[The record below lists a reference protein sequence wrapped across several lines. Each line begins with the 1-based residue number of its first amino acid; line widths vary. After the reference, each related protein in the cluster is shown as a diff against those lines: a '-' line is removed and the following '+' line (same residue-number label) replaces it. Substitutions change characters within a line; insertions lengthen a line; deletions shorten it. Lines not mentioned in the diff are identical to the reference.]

1 MQNLRDFFQ
10 DSSSL
15 YGSNASF
22 IEELYEIFLENPELV
37 ESSWRD
43 KFSQMHETAD
53 YEIAHSPIIER
64 FAQLAQ
70 KSQGRLAKLQVF
82 TQESVQ
88 KQSAVARLINHY
100 RVRAHQIARN
110 NPLGRNTTAPL
121 ALDPHYYGLSVLDM
135 DTLFDTGMLQ
145 SRNPLPLHDIISNLE
160 RIYWK

>member
-70 KSQGRLAKLQVF
+70 I
-82 TQESVQ
+82 VQ
-88 KQSAVARLINHY
+88 
-100 RVRAHQIARN
+100 
-110 NPLGRNTTAPL
+110 
-121 ALDPHYYGLSVLDM
+121 
-135 DTLFDTGMLQ
+135 
-145 SRNPLPLHDIISNLE
+145 
-160 RIYWK
+160 